1 MSLNLTTL
9 LPAKINTSEIATK
22 YDVSSSI
29 AAYNPATAINAN
41 TTTID
46 GGKIT
51 TGTITAGQIAANTI
65 TTNNLTTGITLVNGQ
80 VSSSDFATIGGGGFR
95 LKSNADGTEAD
106 PTIYG
111 AYIRGGTI
119 DSSTMNVRHLKVI
132 GDDGYNVM
140 PFYIGSIESGF
151 SSSQLLFSGTSF
163 YPYLSSNESSRRLG
177 KESGNTIF
185 ISENGIWCDSGSNI
199 RNNPPRVSGY
209 VPLIGAGYS
218 NLNNADIQI
227 KVGSTVYASRT
238 STMSNGEKFE
248 IAGIGFVFYSATYYS
263 YTYYF
268 IGIREVNNN
277 VSISSIVDGVVS
289 VNIVFASSI
298 ASYDRMSRV
307 LLSVNNMS

>member
-1 MSLNLTTL
+1 MQLNLSTIKPAVLTANEVATL
-9 LPAKINTSEIATK
+9 ADLVPYSDPAAL
-22 YDVSSSI
+22 
-29 AAYNPATAINAN
+29 INAG

-51 TGTITAGQIAANTI
+51 TGSITAAKILAGAIGTSQLSVGLEI
-65 TTNNLTTGITLVNGQ
+65 VNG
-80 VSSSDFATIGGGGFR
+80 SIKSSDFTTIGGAGFR

-185 ISENGIWCDSGSNI
+185 ISENGIWCDSGSDI

-227 KVGSTVYASRT
+227 KIGSTIYASRT
-238 STMSNGEKFE
+238 STMSDGEKFE

-277 VSISSIVDGVVS
+277 VSISSIVDGVIS

-298 ASYDRMSRV
+298 ASYDRMSRL